1 MMKMAGTGNRNHFK
15 EEVVTVSPEQRQIL
29 KALTVLCFSKAILLL
44 MDGLLPE
51 ILHLIVR
58 P

>member
-1 MMKMAGTGNRNHFK
+1 MMKAAGTENWNHFRK
-15 EEVVTVSPEQRQIL
+15 EVVAVSPEQRQIL
-29 KALTVLCFSKAILLL
+29 KALTVLCCSKAILLFL
-44 MDGLLPE
+44 DGLLPE